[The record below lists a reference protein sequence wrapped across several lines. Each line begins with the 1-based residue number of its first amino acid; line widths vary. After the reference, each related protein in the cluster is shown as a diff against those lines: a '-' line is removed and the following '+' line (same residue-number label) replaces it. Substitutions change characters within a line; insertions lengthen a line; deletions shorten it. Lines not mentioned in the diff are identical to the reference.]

1 MPPAFSFKPAQAAIR
16 AVGHEL
22 YIAWQFINNDIWDTI
37 LPSLMIF
44 FTGWVFQGRSWA
56 ELPLPFLT
64 SLSYAVLYI
73 YTFCMGNQIDGVEE
87 DRLNK
92 PYRPLVTGLVTLKE
106 TYFRFYIYNIVYV
119 LYGLFLGVFWFSLAW
134 IAVSYYLNLFGG
146 SNHWATKNLVGMT
159 LGTFILF
166 NVQWQIALA
175 PGSTISTNLQVYF
188 ALMSAWAGAALP
200 IQDLRDVAGDLK
212 GGRKTLPIVVGDRKA
227 RLLLCV
233 HFLIFLPGTF
243 LGAMLTIDSLPEI
256 FSNATDLV
264 IFILQLAVH
273 WLVAI
278 RLLLYRTPE
287 ADHKTYHIYVLLFVA
302 AIPMACVL

>member
-16 AVGHEL
+16 AISHEL

-44 FTGWVFQGRSWA
+44 ITGWVFQGRSWA

-106 TYFRFYIYNIVYV
+106 TYFRFYIYNIVYA

-134 IAVSYYLNLFGG
+134 IAVSHYLNLFGG

-212 GGRKTLPIVVGDRKA
+212 GGRKTLPIVVGDCKA

-264 IFILQLAVH
+264 IFIVQLAVH

-278 RLLLYRTPE
+278 RLLLYRTPQ